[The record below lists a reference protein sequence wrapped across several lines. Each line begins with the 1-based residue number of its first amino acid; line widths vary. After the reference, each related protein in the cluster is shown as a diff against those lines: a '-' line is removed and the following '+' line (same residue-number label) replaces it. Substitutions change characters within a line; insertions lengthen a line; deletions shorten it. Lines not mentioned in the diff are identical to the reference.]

1 MSKRSFVQARA
12 FLKRELMRESQSSSG
27 TSMKEGRQMW
37 GSVPALEQ
45 ALENKESF
53 AVASLGARVIS
64 SGVVWRFS
72 CVGGGGV
79 AWRIGAASQRKGRQF
94 FLGELSLWNDLP
106 IERMGSRK

>member
-1 MSKRSFVQARA
+1 
-12 FLKRELMRESQSSSG
+12 MRESQSSGG

-37 GSVPALEQ
+37 GSAPTLEQ

-53 AVASLGARVIS
+53 AVASLGARIIS
-64 SGVVWRFS
+64 PGRFGVSVALGEGR
-72 CVGGGGV
+72 V

-106 IERMGSRK
+106 IERMGSRR